1 MSSQVEMRVAAV
13 AQYGED
19 YVVGVD
25 LAKAILVAA
34 GRGEWT
40 KVASLDQ
47 DLDPN
52 NDRMMDGYNDAFS
65 ALMDS
70 DPNTVEAVLAY
81 MAEHE
86 KKCLN

>member
-1 MSSQVEMRVAAV
+1 MSNQAEMRAAAV

-19 YVVGVD
+19 YVVGAD

-40 KVASLDQ
+40 KVALLDQ

-52 NDRMMDGYNDAFS
+52 NEKMMDGYNDAFS

-86 KKCLN
+86 KKGLN